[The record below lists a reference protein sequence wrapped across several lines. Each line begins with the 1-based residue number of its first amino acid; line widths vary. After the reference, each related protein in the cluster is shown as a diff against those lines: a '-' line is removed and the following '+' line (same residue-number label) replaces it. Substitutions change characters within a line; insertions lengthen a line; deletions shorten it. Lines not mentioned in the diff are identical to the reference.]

1 MIYLVFFVLQIFLIY
16 LLKRRTLQKIFRF
29 LYKLTKS
36 KKGATYIFAFL
47 FLPGTFVHE
56 MSHFLFALF
65 LLVPVGQ
72 IELMPEFE
80 ENGLKMGSVPIGK
93 SDPIRRTLIGVAPV
107 IFGLLIMLG
116 SVFYVYQNNLFTKPI
131 ADIILAYVIFE
142 ISNTMF
148 SSKKDMEGSVITAII
163 IAIIYAIIYLI
174 GVRVSINV
182 NPEIFKKA
190 DLFLLVP
197 IGVNLLFF

>member
-29 LYKLTKS
+29 FYKLTKN
-36 KKGATYIFAFL
+36 KKGATYIFAIL
-47 FLPGTFVHE
+47 FLPGTFIHE

-80 ENGLKMGSVPIGK
+80 ENGIRMGSVPIGK

-107 IFGLLIMLG
+107 ILGLSIILG
-116 SVFYVYQNNLFTKPI
+116 SVFYVYQNKLFTNI
-131 ADIILAYVIFE
+131 LADVILAYVVFE

-148 SSKKDMEGSVITAII
+148 SSKKDMEGSIVTAII

-197 IGVNLLFF
+197 IGINLLFF